1 MKETHNVRLLVVE
14 DDSDY
19 LTRILTRLK
28 RYGYA
33 DPDTAST
40 EDEALH
46 SLANNYYDVIVS
58 DMRLGNNGSG
68 GFVVIDEVQRRNITS
83 VVIILTA
90 NDTLAD
96 CHKALRAGRGW
107 DYISKTKSEGSA
119 LDELHESIKEALARL
134 NRWGNRHDEVWIQ
147 DNLDGL
153 REKYPNQFIAVINNT
168 VIESA
173 ETEVEI
179 KQLLAERRLPLF
191 LPVIRKVEI
200 ALPHGIPVIELI
212 RRDASAPEEGRHL
225 EFKSTLLWDINL
237 EKKNEDLRLVVLKTI
252 VAFLN
257 TEGGTLL
264 IGVKDDGNIYGI
276 EKDFEYANSSK
287 RNRDG
292 FELHLWDVI
301 GTQIGRAFSA
311 YIKFRFEFIDDKTV
325 CAVDV
330 LKSPEPAFLPGK
342 RDKNIREFYIRSGNN
357 SRELDAEQMYKHLRM
372 KKWV

>member
-1 MKETHNVRLLVVE
+1 MKETHNARILIVE

-19 LTRILTRLK
+19 LSSILRRLK

-33 DPDTAST
+33 DPDTACT
-40 EDEALH
+40 EEEALH
-46 SLANNYYDVIVS
+46 SLANHHYDVIVS
-58 DMRLGNNGSG
+58 DMRLGSNSSG
-68 GFVVIDEVQRRNITS
+68 GFTVVDEVQRRNITS
-83 VVIILTA
+83 VVIVLTA
-90 NDTLAD
+90 NDTVVD
-96 CHKALRAGRGW
+96 CRKALRAGRCW
-107 DYISKTKSEGSA
+107 DYISKTTSEVSA
-119 LDELHESIKEALARL
+119 LEELHTSVQEALVWL
-134 NRWGNRHDEVWIQ
+134 NRWGNRHDEAWIQ
-147 DNLDGL
+147 DNLDDL
-153 REKYPNQFIAVINNT
+153 RQRYPNKFIAVINNT

-179 KQLLAERRLPLF
+179 KQLLSERRLPLF
-191 LPVIRKVEI
+191 LPVVRKIEI
-200 ALPHGIPVIELI
+200 TLPHGIPVSELI
-212 RRDASAPEEGRHL
+212 RRNADMPEEGRHL
-225 EFKSTLLWDINL
+225 EFKSTLLWDVNL

-264 IGVKDDGNIYGI
+264 IGVKDDGSIYGV
-276 EKDFEYANSSK
+276 EKDFEIAHVSK
-287 RNRDG
+287 KNRDG

-311 YIKFRFEFIDDKTV
+311 YITFRFEYLEDKTV

-342 RDKNIREFYIRSGNN
+342 KDKNIREFYIRSGNN